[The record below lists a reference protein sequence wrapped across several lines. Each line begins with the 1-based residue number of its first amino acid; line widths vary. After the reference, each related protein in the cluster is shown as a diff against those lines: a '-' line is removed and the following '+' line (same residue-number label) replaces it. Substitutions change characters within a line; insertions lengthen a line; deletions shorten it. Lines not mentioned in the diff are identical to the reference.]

1 MLQDLPL
8 RHLDDQLAPWRE
20 IPYTRPRRGWLRA
33 IRGALG
39 MRVRQ
44 FAKAAHV
51 APSTALAAE
60 NAEGRGDITLA
71 TLTRYAAILGCEVR
85 YVLVP
90 KKPLQQMVEERA
102 EAGVRTRLVAQE
114 PHAPPT
120 SRLCEPAMEVTTRPC
135 SRSWASSGR
144 EASLTPR
151 HHSRTPPSGPRQTG
165 LRHCWPVRAA
175 SRTRASS
182 ISTPSPLP

>member
-8 RHLDDQLAPWRE
+8 RHLDEQLAPWRE

-60 NAEGRGDITLA
+60 NAESRGDITLA
-71 TLTRYAAILGCEVR
+71 TLTRYAAVLGCEVR

-90 KKPLQQMVEERA
+90 KKPLQEVVEERA
-102 EAGVRTRLVAQE
+102 EALARADVAAVHHSMALEAQATSAE
-114 PHAPPT
+114 QFERRVEEIRRKILEGNR
-120 SRLCEPAMEVTTRPC
+120 SRL
-135 SRSWASSGR
+135 W
-144 EASLTPR
+144 L
-151 HHSRTPPSGPRQTG
+151 
-165 LRHCWPVRAA
+165 
-175 SRTRASS
+175 
-182 ISTPSPLP
+182 

>member
-8 RHLDDQLAPWRE
+8 RHLDEQLAPWRE
-20 IPYTRPRRGWLRA
+20 LPYTRPKGGWLRA

-60 NAEGRGDITLA
+60 TAESRGHITLA
-71 TLTRYAAILGCEVR
+71 TLTRYAEVLGCEVR

-90 KKPLQQMVEERA
+90 KKPLQEMVEQRA
-102 EAGVRTRLVAQE
+102 EAIARADVAAVHHSMALEAQATGTE
-114 PHAPPT
+114 QVERQVSELRRKILAGNR
-120 SRLCEPAMEVTTRPC
+120 SRL
-135 SRSWASSGR
+135 W
-144 EASLTPR
+144 
-151 HHSRTPPSGPRQTG
+151 
-165 LRHCWPVRAA
+165 
-175 SRTRASS
+175 
-182 ISTPSPLP
+182 I